1 MSATQIIPPPRDL
14 RDLSNEELDEA
25 IDALQRKICAQTEAL
40 ESYSQ
45 LAEADDEQRQQSLKI
60 P

>member
-1 MSATQIIPPPRDL
+1 MSATQLIPPPRDL

-25 IDALQRKICAQTEAL
+25 IDALQRKICAQNEAI
-40 ESYSQ
+40 ESY
-45 LAEADDEQRQQSLKI
+45 LEMAEADDKQQQLSLGM